1 MISCGGINSRVL
13 QVMPSWLSV
22 YREVDA
28 SFGNSCDEQNLEL
41 IRFYQE
47 VAYGILAEL
56 VAHVL
61 KMNIEPDGVF

>member
-1 MISCGGINSRVL
+1 
-13 QVMPSWLSV
+13 MPSWLSV